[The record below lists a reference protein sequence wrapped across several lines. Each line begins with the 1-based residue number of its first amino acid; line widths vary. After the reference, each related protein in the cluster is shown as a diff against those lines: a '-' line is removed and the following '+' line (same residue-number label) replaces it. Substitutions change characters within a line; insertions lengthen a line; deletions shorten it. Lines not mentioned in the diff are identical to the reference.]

1 MTWANEVTF
10 TTAPSPRASIEG
22 TAAAINARGVQKLSS
37 NASRPASLSPTRHC
51 DPPTPPPALLT
62 RMSIRPSASCAS
74 SASSA
79 PLPRC
84 PRSMTWTEGF
94 TAPAATNSSARLSK
108 RSPRRAAMARRAPR
122 EARTRAN
129 SLPIPLDAP
138 VTRAVRSRTSNRL
151 ATIPRATLR
160 CSWDT
165 VKMPR
170 TRRDLEREAKIDEV
184 LEVAEDQLLAGGFE
198 SLSVAGVARE
208 LGIAQNAVY
217 WYFPSRDHLFVATLE
232 RILARVLT
240 TGTSPSH
247 DQGPAV
253 LV

>member
-1 MTWANEVTF
+1 MTHSWPRHDLGQRGDIHDGSVATCQHRGHRGGDQCKGRPEVELE
-10 TTAPSPRASIEG
+10 R
-22 TAAAINARGVQKLSS
+22 V
-37 NASRPASLSPTRHC
+37 
-51 DPPTPPPALLT
+51 
-62 RMSIRPSASCAS
+62 
-74 SASSA
+74 
-79 PLPRC
+79 
-84 PRSMTWTEGF
+84 
-94 TAPAATNSSARLSK
+94 
-108 RSPRRAAMARRAPR
+108 
-122 EARTRAN
+122 
-129 SLPIPLDAP
+129 AP
-138 VTRAVRSRTSNRL
+138 VRRAVRYLTSNRH